1 MKPLYLHS
9 GRERRILQGHR
20 WVFSNEIANPL
31 SDFEQGS
38 WVEVFSAKGVLL
50 GSGYINPASLIAVR
64 IVCPPGRKPDE
75 AFFREKLMKAAAFR
89 ESAYP
94 GQDCYRLVYGESDSL
109 PGLVVDRYG
118 DVLVYQIGTLG
129 MARMEPLIQEL
140 LIDLFKPSALIF
152 RNDSPS
158 RLFEGLEQDRGI
170 AHGGA
175 PGKIPVQID
184 GIRYLVDVIGGQKTG
199 MYLDQR
205 DNRRALRRW
214 TEGRRV
220 LDLFC
225 YNGAWSLS
233 AAAGGAVESI
243 GVDQSADAVEQSRQ
257 NATLNAMDDR
267 CSFVVSDVFEYLKQV
282 ERSSFDVIILDPPAF
297 AKTRAAITE
306 GKKGYTDINRRAL
319 LALKPGGILI
329 TCTCSYHMSEELFRE
344 ALLAAAQASGR
355 KIRLLQ
361 VRSQALDHPAL
372 LAMPETKYLK
382 CFVLEA

>member
-1 MKPLYLHS
+1 M
-9 GRERRILQGHR
+9 
-20 WVFSNEIANPL
+20 F
-31 SDFEQGS
+31 
-38 WVEVFSAKGVLL
+38 
-50 GSGYINPASLIAVR
+50 
-64 IVCPPGRKPDE
+64 
-75 AFFREKLMKAAAFR
+75 
-89 ESAYP
+89 
-94 GQDCYRLVYGESDSL
+94 
-109 PGLVVDRYG
+109 
-118 DVLVYQIGTLG
+118 
-129 MARMEPLIQEL
+129 
-140 LIDLFKPSALIF
+140 
-152 RNDSPS
+152 
-158 RLFEGLEQDRGI
+158 
-170 AHGGA
+170 
-175 PGKIPVQID
+175 
-184 GIRYLVDVIGGQKTG
+184 
-199 MYLDQR
+199 LDQR
-205 DNRRALRRW
+205 DNRRALRQW
-214 TEGRRV
+214 SKGRRI

-243 GVDQSADAVEQSRQ
+243 GVDQSTDAVEQARQ

-267 CSFVVSDVFEYLKQV
+267 CSFVVADVFEYLKRV

-297 AKTRAAITE
+297 AKTRSAITE